1 MHPCGMEYQQ
11 HPGLHQ
17 EKCSQQ
23 GEEDDPSP
31 LRSGVLGPVLGSSI
45 QGTYRFLGGSPM
57 KAHKED
63 LRDGSIWHTER
74 LKGLWLLRLQ
84 KIQGDLS
91 NVHKYLMGDDREGA
105 ARLFWV
111 ISIERT
117 RGTILN
123 TEIPFKYKNAFWP
136 WECLNSKVDSILG
149 GTQDPT
155 GQGPKHSALA
165 DPALSRG
172 LGTR

>member
-1 MHPCGMEYQQ
+1 MEHQQ

-63 LRDGSIWHTER
+63 LRDGSI
-74 LKGLWLLRLQ
+74 
-84 KIQGDLS
+84 
-91 NVHKYLMGDDREGA
+91 
-105 ARLFWV
+105 
-111 ISIERT
+111 
-117 RGTILN
+117 
-123 TEIPFKYKNAFWP
+123 
-136 WECLNSKVDSILG
+136 
-149 GTQDPT
+149 
-155 GQGPKHSALA
+155 
-165 DPALSRG
+165 
-172 LGTR
+172 